1 MTFDIDAN
9 GIMNVSARD
18 KATGKQQSIVIKASS
33 GLSDEEINR
42 MVTDA
47 EEHAAEDAK
56 IRALI
61 DKRNQAEQMIHA
73 TEKSM
78 TDLADQMD
86 DAEKSEI
93 NSRLDELREAVK
105 GEDTDAIETK
115 LNSLSEVTAKLAE
128 KAYAQQSTD
137 GDAAGEGAGSDTAAN
152 DASDDAVDA
161 EFEEVKEDK
170 AS

>member
-1 MTFDIDAN
+1 
-9 GIMNVSARD
+9 
-18 KATGKQQSIVIKASS
+18 
-33 GLSDEEINR
+33 LSDEEINR

-73 TEKSM
+73 TEKSI

-137 GDAAGEGAGSDTAAN
+137 GDAAEGAGSDTAAN